1 MKLKNI
7 VAIPVALV
15 ADAITCGNIGGNRSF
30 TQQVFDRDRHE
41 EECDAVVAILKALA
55 RRSVNE

>member
-7 VAIPVALV
+7 IAMPVALV
-15 ADAITCGNIGGNRSF
+15 ADVVTCGNIGGNRSF

-41 EECDAVVAILKALA
+41 KETEAVVAIVMAL
-55 RRSVNE
+55 VEPKK